1 MEVPA
6 QYWAV
11 DRRHCVLAQCGFGRK
26 DFAAGLACL
35 GFGVA
40 FVVDKGVGC
49 VGNPGFVG
57 VNFTGQVFVEIL
69 FTVEVAITFAAVELR
84 DMGHGMGIMGFFV
97 FEIDRACGAAVSL
110 GVGCR
115 AVVR

>member
-1 MEVPA
+1 
-6 QYWAV
+6 
-11 DRRHCVLAQCGFGRK
+11 VLAQCGFGRK
-26 DFAAGLACL
+26 DFAAGLAYP

-49 VGNPGFVG
+49 IGNPGFVG
-57 VNFTGQVFVEIL
+57 VSFTGQVFVEIL

-84 DMGHGMGIMGFFV
+84 DMGLGMGFKGFLV